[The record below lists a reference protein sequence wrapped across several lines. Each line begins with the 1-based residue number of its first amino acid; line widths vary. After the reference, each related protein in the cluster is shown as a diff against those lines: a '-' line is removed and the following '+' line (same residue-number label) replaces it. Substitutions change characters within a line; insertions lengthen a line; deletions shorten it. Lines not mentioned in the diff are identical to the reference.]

1 MTSQLQ
7 RLLCLVV
14 AASPQAALAQFTP
27 ATTAPPPVAHVYVQT
42 PQGVNL
48 YNTSSTGKL
57 TLAAG
62 SPFKTVGLMVGT
74 NGKYFISNGTNYVH
88 VYAMSS
94 TGAIGKE
101 VSNINTALYSGAECG
116 TTGPTVLDHTG
127 QTLYVQHADSVGG
140 AVVCSAFQS
149 YRLGSTGQLTFV
161 GATEQGVDIHVA
173 APTPLT
179 ISGQNNYAF
188 DIYGYSFGYEGSFVQ
203 AFKRTAST
211 GSLDQWNI
219 AVSNPPTYDSSWSW
233 MQFSVTADPTN
244 HVAVFEMQEQ
254 GLPYGPF
261 AHPQLASYTMDSS
274 GNLTTTN
281 TYRNMPAPSV
291 YPSVMNM
298 SPSGKLLAVA
308 SPTGYSGSGCNC
320 GRASWGTA
328 GLQVFHFNG
337 GSPITHYTATL
348 TQTPI
353 NSVHWDNAN
362 HLYALSY
369 STGKLYVYTITPTSI
384 TPVSG
389 SPYTIGSPT
398 GLFVR

>member
-1 MTSQLQ
+1 
-7 RLLCLVV
+7 
-14 AASPQAALAQFTP
+14 
-27 ATTAPPPVAHVYVQT
+27 VQT

-48 YNTSSTGKL
+48 YNTSPTGQL

-88 VYAMSS
+88 VYAMSLA
-94 TGAIGKE
+94 GAIGKE

-127 QTLYVQHADSVGG
+127 QTLYVQLG
-140 AVVCSAFQS
+140 APQTSGRPFCSAFQS
-149 YRLGSTGQLTFV
+149 YKIGSTGQLTFV
-161 GATEQGVDIHVA
+161 GSTEQGVTLHA
-173 APTPLT
+173 GPPTPLT
-179 ISGQNNYAF
+179 ISGQNVYAY
-188 DIYGYSFGYEGSFVQ
+188 DINTSSQGYEDAFVEG
-203 AFKRTAST
+203 FKRTAST
-211 GSLDQWNI
+211 GSLDQWNV
-219 AVSNPPTYDSSWSW
+219 AVSNPPTYDASWMW
-233 MQFSVTADPTN
+233 MQFDVAADPTN

-261 AHPQLASYTMDSS
+261 AYPQLASYTMDSS

-320 GRASWGTA
+320 GNASWGTA

-348 TQTPI
+348 TKTPI

-369 STGKLYVYTITPTSI
+369 STGKLYVYTVTPTSI

>member
-127 QTLYVQHADSVGG
+127 QTLYVHPTRLWAVPVGLAIWLCHIWLFAHRG
-140 AVVCSAFQS
+140 A
-149 YRLGSTGQLTFV
+149 LH
-161 GATEQGVDIHVA
+161 ED
-173 APTPLT
+173 P
-179 ISGQNNYAF
+179 
-188 DIYGYSFGYEGSFVQ
+188 VQ
-203 AFKRTAST
+203 FALS
-211 GSLDQWNI
+211 
-219 AVSNPPTYDSSWSW
+219 
-233 MQFSVTADPTN
+233 DPTSL
-244 HVAVFEMQEQ
+244 AL
-254 GLPYGPF
+254 GLALLTAFG
-261 AHPQLASYTMDSS
+261 LAI
-274 GNLTTTN
+274 L
-281 TYRNMPAPSV
+281 
-291 YPSVMNM
+291 
-298 SPSGKLLAVA
+298 
-308 SPTGYSGSGCNC
+308 
-320 GRASWGTA
+320 
-328 GLQVFHFNG
+328 
-337 GSPITHYTATL
+337 
-348 TQTPI
+348 
-353 NSVHWDNAN
+353 
-362 HLYALSY
+362 
-369 STGKLYVYTITPTSI
+369 
-384 TPVSG
+384 
-389 SPYTIGSPT
+389 
-398 GLFVR
+398 